1 MAASA
6 SGNIGVATLRLAAGA
21 NKDMADYR
29 GEAALMLASESGHVE
44 VEVVSM
50 LVREGANREAA
61 TYFGRTALMV
71 ASSRGLFG
79 IVSLLQEAD
88 TVDSTERQELLSAVP
103 ELGSKGNSR
112 APCEQKSP

>member
-6 SGNIGVATLRLAAGA
+6 SGNIGVATLRLAAGG
-21 NKDMADYR
+21 NKDVADYR
-29 GEAALMLASESGHVE
+29 GETALMLASESGHG
-44 VEVVSM
+44 EVVSM
-50 LVREGANREAA
+50 LLREGANREAA

-88 TVDSTERQELLSAVP
+88 TVDSTERQELLPAVP

-112 APCEQKSP
+112 VPCEKKSP